1 MEIKNILIVGG
12 SGIIGSNLILKL
24 SRKNKIFVFD
34 KKKLNTKKKN
44 IFFIKGDCSKSF
56 NYNKLPKKIDIVFYL
71 VGIKGGKNSLNLN
84 TLEKYIY
91 NNFNILVKF
100 LNILKKKKTKK
111 IIFTSTEHV
120 YGDNDKSNNKCM
132 HLETFPKNYY
142 GFSKLLAEKY
152 LFNFYK
158 NTSINVDILRI
169 PRVIYPN
176 DNSVISVIIKKTY
189 LNKKI
194 ILKKAKSNFNF
205 IFIDDLIDAMMIS
218 SKQINSKFRILNIF
232 NNSKPVSLLQIVN
245 KIKKIYGGNKKV
257 LLDNSAA
264 IDHNPINLNISN
276 KFAKKSLSWQPK
288 FSFQKIIN
296 KLTNTYELRK

>member
-1 MEIKNILIVGG
+1 M
-12 SGIIGSNLILKL
+12 
-24 SRKNKIFVFD
+24 
-34 KKKLNTKKKN
+34 
-44 IFFIKGDCSKSF
+44 
-56 NYNKLPKKIDIVFYL
+56 
-71 VGIKGGKNSLNLN
+71 
-84 TLEKYIY
+84 
-91 NNFNILVKF
+91 
-100 LNILKKKKTKK
+100 
-111 IIFTSTEHV
+111 
-120 YGDNDKSNNKCM
+120 
-132 HLETFPKNYY
+132 
-142 GFSKLLAEKY
+142 
-152 LFNFYK
+152 
-158 NTSINVDILRI
+158 RI